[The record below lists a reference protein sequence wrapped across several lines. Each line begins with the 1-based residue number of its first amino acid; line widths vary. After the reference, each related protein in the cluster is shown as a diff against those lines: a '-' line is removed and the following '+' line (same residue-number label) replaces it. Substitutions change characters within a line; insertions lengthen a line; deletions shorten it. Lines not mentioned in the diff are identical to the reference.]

1 MGGLLVRLHRTGVGS
16 TPLDKHTAVRTL
28 QYIRRI
34 EQRRTQACLSKMPRC
49 MRYMT
54 FGALGCRA
62 ADGRDVMRRVAFYAS
77 TIHDLGLAYFLFVL
91 KRANAFWPAYRAT
104 NYLAPLSFA

>member
-1 MGGLLVRLHRTGVGS
+1 
-16 TPLDKHTAVRTL
+16 
-28 QYIRRI
+28 
-34 EQRRTQACLSKMPRC
+34 MPRC

-104 NYLAPLSFA
+104 NHLAPLSFA